1 MERNAEF
8 KEAIE
13 DNFIEKSKE
22 PKYNFLKNYA
32 KKWEN
37 EYKREASEGDW
48 INKGGFIK
56 SNNAGTSFRYGNN
69 SMGGS
74 SSSFSSNKIFM
85 SGKNEGNLLAP
96 LVDSLYDTA
105 KLIPSAID
113 SLLDMS
119 LVIGKGVF
127 KLASNALDCYGDII
141 YRIVEG
147 KPYIEQIEGE
157 NSNNEEI
164 TIENIQGKYK
174 FHAINEFKE
183 FKLEDKI
190 SYVAIEGE
198 KEGLKAY
205 VGIDTEGEYYPLD
218 ILRGH
223 LLIGACSEWGKSN
236 LINIYMTN
244 LIRTYTENEFRY
256 MLCDYKAMDLMQF
269 EGYKHCIGNCVTDK
283 KGFLKQIDYLE
294 KEYQRRIEY
303 IRNKGYLSAK
313 DFNEDKDNKEKFPYI
328 LYVIDELPTVVAD
341 SFSQKRLIEL
351 MRMCRVGG
359 IYLILATQDARKATI
374 DAVRM
379 LVSQVIGLHTAT
391 KTDSDTLIEEANL
404 HEIDVKGR
412 FKIKVAGEIKEV
424 QSFYLK
430 AKEIKEVL
438 KNFKVNS
445 D

>member
-1 MERNAEF
+1 MTN
-8 KEAIE
+8 
-13 DNFIEKSKE
+13 
-22 PKYNFLKNYA
+22 YLKNYA
-32 KKWEN
+32 KAWEN
-37 EYKREASEGDW
+37 KYKREARSGDW
-48 INKGGFIK
+48 INKSGFIK
-56 SNNAGTSFRYGNN
+56 SDNVGNKVRYGNS

-96 LVDSLYDTA
+96 LVNSLYDTT

-113 SLLDMS
+113 GLLDTS
-119 LVIGKGVF
+119 VHVGKGVF

-141 YRIVEG
+141 YRIIEG
-147 KPYIEQIEGE
+147 KPYIWKYEDNKAIQ
-157 NSNNEEI
+157 EEI
-164 TIENIQGKYK
+164 TIDNVVGKYD
-174 FHAINEFKE
+174 FILPSEFKQ
-183 FKLEDKI
+183 FKLENKI
-190 SYVAIEGE
+190 SYIITEGE

-205 VGIDTEGEYYPLD
+205 VGVDTEGEYYSLD

-244 LIRTYTENEFRY
+244 LIRTYTTNEFRY

-269 EGYKHCIGNCVTDK
+269 EGYSHCIGSCVTDK
-283 KGFLKQIDYLE
+283 NGFLKQVDYLE

-303 IRNKGYLSAK
+303 IREKGYLSVK
-313 DFNEDKDNKEKFPYI
+313 DFNEDKENEEKFPYI
-328 LYVIDELPTVVAD
+328 VYVIDELPMVVAD
-341 SFSQKRLIEL
+341 NFSQKRLIEL

-379 LVSQVIGLHTAT
+379 LVSQVVGLHTAT

-412 FKIKVAGEIKEV
+412 FKIKVGGEIKEV